1 MEQDEKLIREW
12 EQRYKSYRQ
21 YRTQHLI
28 TTILATAAVVL
39 GLAFAVS
46 EKVSSDAR
54 VVILASMC
62 AVLAAYVIARVV
74 AIRAMKAL
82 GERIKWLEDEIGM
95 EAFQTI
101 AQLQKSIPVTLYGG
115 IVILGF
121 SVYLLLSQGFGGD
134 KTDILE
140 QRDEMIRYA
149 YMHRGVPYQWGG
161 DGLST
166 GLDCSGFVRCVLQE
180 FELLPD
186 GDYDAQMLLEHYSD
200 YKTRRMKPGN
210 LIFFG
215 EDDSSITHVGIL
227 VDHMRM
233 IDASKG
239 NSRTKSLGTALSRGA
254 GVRVAMLNSRAN
266 RVAVVDPFA
275 QFADEAYWPHV
286 KVEDSVR
293 SHQLLEFPE
302 VVIGDVNATSDV
314 DIVDIL
320 FVIGYVFYDGTPPS
334 PLFSGDADCT
344 GEIDYDDVVY
354 LIEYLFSGGCSP
366 CSVERDDS
374 ITGNSPVE

>member
-28 TTILATAAVVL
+28 TTVLATVAVVL

-46 EKVSSDAR
+46 EKVSSDVR

-62 AVLAAYVIARVV
+62 AVIAAYVIARVV
-74 AIRAMKAL
+74 AIRAVKAL
-82 GERIKWLEDEIGM
+82 GDRIKWLEDGIGM
-95 EAFQTI
+95 EKFQTT
-101 AQLQKSIPVTLYGG
+101 AQLQKSLSVTLCGG
-115 IVILGF
+115 VVILGF
-121 SVYLLLSQGFGGD
+121 TVYLLLAHGFSGD
-134 KTDILE
+134 RTDILE
-140 QRDEMIRYA
+140 QRDEMIRHA
-149 YMHRGVPYQWGG
+149 YKHHGVPYQWGG

-215 EDDSSITHVGIL
+215 DNDSSITHVGIL
-227 VDHMRM
+227 IDHMRM

-275 QFADEAYWPHV
+275 QFADETYWPQV
-286 KVEDSVR
+286 KVEDSAR
-293 SHQLLEFPE
+293 LHQLLEFPD
-302 VVIGDVNATSDV
+302 VVIGDANASSDV

-320 FVIGYVFYDGTPPS
+320 FVIGYVFYDGMPPS
-334 PLFSGDADCT
+334 PLFSGDVDCT

-354 LIEYLFSGGCSP
+354 LIEYLLSGGYAP
-366 CSVERDDS
+366 CGTD
-374 ITGNSPVE
+374 GNVAYTSRR

>member
-1 MEQDEKLIREW
+1 MKEDEKLIREW

-28 TTILATAAVVL
+28 TTLLATIAVVL

-46 EKVSSDAR
+46 GKVSSDVR
-54 VVILASMC
+54 VVILSSMC
-62 AVLAAYVIARVV
+62 AVIAAYVIARVV
-74 AIRAMKAL
+74 AIRTIKAL
-82 GERIKWLEDEIGM
+82 GDRIKWLEDEIGM
-95 EAFQTI
+95 EEFQTT
-101 AQLQKSIPVTLYGG
+101 AQLQKSLPVTLYGG
-115 IVILGF
+115 IIILGF
-121 SVYLLLSQGFGGD
+121 TIYLLLAHGFSGD
-134 KTDILE
+134 RTDILE

-215 EDDSSITHVGIL
+215 DDDSSITHVGIL
-227 VDHMRM
+227 IDHMRM

-275 QFADEAYWPHV
+275 QFADETYWPQV
-286 KVEDSVR
+286 KAEDSAR
-293 SHQLLEFPE
+293 SDQLFEFPD
-302 VVIGDVNATSDV
+302 VVIGDANASSDV
-314 DIVDIL
+314 DIVDIVC
-320 FVIGYVFYDGTPPS
+320 VIGYVFYDGIPPS

-354 LIEYLFSGGCSP
+354 LIEYLFSGGYAP
-366 CSVERDDS
+366 CSLMA
-374 ITGNSPVE
+374 P